1 MARLRNWGEHNAR
14 MRDAAKER
22 LPLSHFDATA
32 KAVAVPS
39 RTTPGRTYSVTVKAT
54 GTYVSVACNC
64 PAGHTQAP
72 LGSTPCHHGAVAGLA
87 MEAAHLLRW
96 TGSGWTM
103 TAKARS
109 TVPAAGGHRPPV
121 GNPCAGCGED
131 VDPDQM
137 IPRERQEMRHDGQP
151 WHRACLTTSVPS

>member
-54 GTYVSVACNC
+54 GAYVSVACNC

-72 LGSTPCHHGAVAGLA
+72 LGSTPCHHGAVACLA
-87 MEAAHLLRW
+87 METADLLRW
-96 TGSGWTM
+96 TGSGWTL

-109 TVPAAGGHRPPV
+109 TVTPAYRPPA
-121 GNPCAGCGED
+121 GNPCGGCGED

-137 IPRERQEMRHDGQP
+137 LPIGRQEMRHEGQS
-151 WHRACLTTSVPS
+151 WHRSCLTASVPS